1 MAVCACLELSRHVRR
16 ITPFT
21 HEIFAVFVCS
31 IYVVDG
37 VRGVLGRFGGRPA
50 QFGEA
55 LFATNLSLLT
65 FGASAWLSSA
75 LRWRVLSVG
84 LRTFLADYAVTFA
97 VVATTVRAAAL
108 HAEGYNPA
116 CWRLRPG
123 TVEAAAL
130 RISSPV
136 RYQVA
141 SFCVSGVAVE
151 RISLPS
157 HLSPT
162 CFLAGGGEC
171 ISDAHS
177 RFRQHARPW
186 RVSVEDAPV
195 RLWLVALASAVPI
208 TFFFYMDQVR
218 LSLGD
223 PLTPLTPS
231 PSHPHHSGAYL
242 LHGAEHLESTLPAAQ
257 ARPQARPLLPLLL
270 PVDGRLQRRG
280 AALRPALRDGQP
292 TALAAVRAGAH
303 AHDQA

>member
-1 MAVCACLELSRHVRR
+1 MAVCACLELSRHVIR

-31 IYVVDG
+31 LYVVDG

-55 LFATNLSLLT
+55 LFATNLSVLT

-130 RISSPV
+130 RISNPV

-157 HLSPT
+157 HLTPSEPHV
-162 CFLAGGGEC
+162 LPRGGG
-171 ISDAHS
+171 
-177 RFRQHARPW
+177 
-186 RVSVEDAPV
+186 
-195 RLWLVALASAVPI
+195 ASA
-208 TFFFYMDQVR
+208 
-218 LSLGD
+218 
-223 PLTPLTPS
+223 S
-231 PSHPHHSGAYL
+231 PMRIATSD
-242 LHGAEHLESTLPAAQ
+242 ST
-257 ARPQARPLLPLLL
+257 R
-270 PVDGRLQRRG
+270 GRG
-280 AALRPALRDGQP
+280 ACRSRMHRCGCGWWRWRRPCRSRSSS
-292 TALAAVRAGAH
+292 TWTR
-303 AHDQA
+303 

>member
-1 MAVCACLELSRHVRR
+1 MQYLFHTCVQYLFHTCVQYLCTACAMYLYLCTACVQYLCATGVCISLLMVAVAATELSRHIARL
-16 ITPFT
+16 TAFT
-21 HEIFAVFVCS
+21 HEIFACFVCS

-162 CFLAGGGEC
+162 CFLAGGG
-171 ISDAHS
+171 
-177 RFRQHARPW
+177 
-186 RVSVEDAPV
+186 RV
-195 RLWLVALASAVPI
+195 
-208 TFFFYMDQVR
+208 
-218 LSLGD
+218 
-223 PLTPLTPS
+223 
-231 PSHPHHSGAYL
+231 
-242 LHGAEHLESTLPAAQ
+242 HLQCA
-257 ARPQARPLLPLLL
+257 
-270 PVDGRLQRRG
+270 
-280 AALRPALRDGQP
+280 
-292 TALAAVRAGAH
+292 
-303 AHDQA
+303 